1 MAGFEWSER
10 TRQSVWFWLAWL
22 LLCWS
27 LGVYDYLQLP
37 PQGMHQSAQCDRA
50 SLAWNFAYTDGDIL
64 HPRIHEVRFGDGIVA
79 GEMPVMPWLT
89 SRLYKVFG
97 FNDAWFRILNFLVYS
112 LGIWCAFLITGF
124 FINKLLHRFLL
135 MAIWCLSPL
144 LFFYAPG
151 FIPDTAAFGF
161 SLIAWYFLIAW
172 WFRKSGPGL
181 YLAGIFFLCL
191 AGLIKVTFAAGLLP
205 AILLPYLGAFFRQKP
220 WLSRLGYALPVAVA
234 VLAIGTWYRYA
245 AALNKHYGN
254 PHFLL
259 NIKPAKDWDNARELF
274 HSTFTN
280 WLENLYPGWFLPIVA
295 LAGLAVLYYRRRS
308 EPLLWLPAFLYS
320 GAALGI
326 YGLLQFQ
333 FLYHDY
339 YFIFYFLPLFF
350 LLILIYLRTVR
361 FAERRGLFGWL
372 VLILLLFLPVRHYS
386 NTAHYLDERY
396 RPGSYWN
403 QTLTDAGTWPGAG
416 KWLDEA
422 GVPRGNPG
430 LLTGYD
436 ETPNNQLYFLER
448 RGYRFFSDYS
458 PETVWKIMQQHS
470 VQWLVLTDAE
480 EWDRRYANDSLFTT
494 RKVSQRKYLS
504 LRKVEWR

>member
-22 LLCWS
+22 ILCWP
-27 LGVYDYLQLP
+27 LGVYDYLQRP

-79 GEMPVMPWLT
+79 GEMPVMPWLA

-97 FNDAWFRILNFLVYS
+97 FNDAWFRILNFTVYS

-135 MAIWCLSPL
+135 IALWCLSPL

-161 SLIAWYFLIAW
+161 SLIAWYFFIAW

-181 YLAGIFFLCL
+181 YLFGVFFLCL

-205 AILLPYLGAFFRQKP
+205 ALLLPYLGAFFRQKP
-220 WLSRLGYALPVAVA
+220 WLSKLGYALPVAMA
-234 VLAIGTWYRYA
+234 VLAIGSWYRYA

-259 NIKPAKDWDNARELF
+259 NIKPAKDWNNARELF

-308 EPLLWLPAFLYS
+308 EPLLLLPAFLYS

-339 YFIFYFLPLFF
+339 YFVFYFLPLF
-350 LLILIYLRTVR
+350 L
-361 FAERRGLFGWL
+361 
-372 VLILLLFLPVRHYS
+372 
-386 NTAHYLDERY
+386 RY

>member
-22 LLCWS
+22 ILCWP
-27 LGVYDYLQLP
+27 LGVYDYLQRP

-79 GEMPVMPWLT
+79 GEMPVMPWLA

-97 FNDAWFRILNFLVYS
+97 FNDAWFRILNFTVYS

-135 MAIWCLSPL
+135 IALWCLSPL

-161 SLIAWYFLIAW
+161 SLIAWYFFIAW

-181 YLAGIFFLCL
+181 YLFGVFFLCL

-205 AILLPYLGAFFRQKP
+205 ALLLPYLGAFFRQKP
-220 WLSRLGYALPVAVA
+220 WLSKLGYALPVAMA
-234 VLAIGTWYRYA
+234 VLAIGSWYRYA

-259 NIKPAKDWDNARELF
+259 NIKPAKDWNNARELF

-333 FLYHDY
+333 F
-339 YFIFYFLPLFF
+339 
-350 LLILIYLRTVR
+350 
-361 FAERRGLFGWL
+361 
-372 VLILLLFLPVRHYS
+372 
-386 NTAHYLDERY
+386 
-396 RPGSYWN
+396 PGSYWN